1 MKFCRINL
9 LKTNYQ
15 ISSYA
20 RLLST
25 DYKSNNFDAI
35 YKIYQDYC
43 QYKNFS
49 SVMPVFYSE
58 VLNSELFG
66 YYIDDRLTAWSMLTV
81 YDSESVESVQF
92 AWDYKHPNLR
102 LGISSIE
109 HECAYY
115 KNLNFK
121 YLYLG
126 EVAEYKTKFDGYEE
140 LGPLASNLHLTTS
153 S

>member
-1 MKFCRINL
+1 M
-9 LKTNYQ
+9 
-15 ISSYA
+15 
-20 RLLST
+20 LSA

-35 YKIYQDYC
+35 YKVYQDYC

-49 SVMPVFYSE
+49 SVMPVFYNE
-58 VLNSELFG
+58 VLNNELFG
-66 YYIDDRLTAWSMLTV
+66 YYVDETLTAWSMLKIC
-81 YDSESVESVQF
+81 DSESIESVQF
-92 AWDYKHPNLR
+92 AWNYRHPNLR
-102 LGISSIE
+102 LGINSIE
-109 HECAYY
+109 NECAYY

-126 EVAEYKTKFDGYEE
+126 EVVEYKTKFAGYEE